1 MALSIVVDE
10 NVPYAA
16 ETFGRLG
23 SVSLF
28 PGRGITPA
36 QVRTADALIVRSVT
50 RVDRALLE
58 DAAVRFVGTA
68 TIGFDH
74 VDKRYLDERGIC
86 FVSAPGSNANSVS
99 EYITAALLQMAAR
112 QSVRL
117 EGRTLGVIGVGNV
130 GSRVVDKSEALGLGC
145 LLNDPPKLRESG
157 DVRYLPLDKVLRESD
172 VVTLHVPLNKEGPD
186 KTLGMADDTFF
197 AQMKRGAWFLNSS
210 RGRVVDEAA
219 LARALDSGRIAL
231 AALDVWQ
238 NEPNIDPAMVD
249 RVFLGT
255 PHIAGYSF
263 DGKVAATVM
272 LYEAL
277 CHWLGGAPE
286 VRLDELMP
294 PPPVERIDLRQ
305 PPVDDEAALRLAI
318 SQIYDIQRDDRELR
332 RASKAGEHRGAEFD
346 RLRKN
351 YPKRREFQN
360 TTVLLGRS
368 PALER
373 KARGL
378 GFRVSQA

>member
-16 ETFGRLG
+16 ETFGQLG
-23 SVSLF
+23 SVSLY
-28 PGRGITPA
+28 PGRSISAA
-36 QVRTADALIVRSVT
+36 QVRDADVLIVRSVT
-50 RVDRALLE
+50 RVDRGLLE
-58 DAAVRFVGTA
+58 GAAVKFVGTA

-74 VDKRYLDERGIC
+74 VDRGYLDAQGID

-99 EYITAALLQMAAR
+99 EYITAALLSMAAR
-112 QSVRL
+112 QGGRL
-117 EGRTLGVIGVGNV
+117 EGKTLGVVGVGNV
-130 GSRVVDKSEALGLGC
+130 GSRVVGKAEALGLRC
-145 LLNDPPKLRESG
+145 LLNDPPKQRETG
-157 DVRYLPLDKVLRESD
+157 DSKYVPLDAVLAESD
-172 VVTLHVPLNKEGPD
+172 IVTLHVPLLKEGPD
-186 KTLGMADDTFF
+186 RTLGMADEGFF
-197 AQMKRGAWFLNSS
+197 ARMRPQAWFLNSS

-231 AALDVWQ
+231 TALDVWQ
-238 NEPNIDPAMVD
+238 GEPDIDPATVA

-277 CHWLGGAPE
+277 CRQLGQAPE
-286 VRLDELMP
+286 VGLADLLP
-294 PPPVERIDLRQ
+294 KPPVPEIDLQTGPADDEEALRVAIRRIYDIAKDDRDLRQ
-305 PPVDDEAALRLAI
+305 AM
-318 SQIYDIQRDDRELR
+318 Q
-332 RASKAGEHRGAEFD
+332 AGERRGVEFD

-360 TTVLLGRS
+360 TRILLASSRD
-368 PALER
+368 LEK

-378 GFRVSQA
+378 GFQVESA